1 MASKRDLTIKK
12 RRVTATEEPMPENTA
27 TEAKGRRPSRKK
39 RARRRGRSV
48 IWAVLFRLTL
58 VVAVV
63 LLGVLLWRNWDT
75 LAPAA
80 LTEWFDRTVTGGDG
94 GDGYPVDISGDG
106 VVSMQAFGNNA
117 ALLTDTSLLVYNSS
131 GAETVDRGHTFA
143 DPLLCTAGDYMLVAE
158 LGGNRYTLHN
168 KKEAVRDGAAIG
180 TVVSAAVSENGQV
193 ALATESS
200 QSYMS
205 EVLVFDRKGN
215 EAFHWYSADLMV
227 VDVAF
232 SPRQKEIAVL
242 GLSAVGGDMC
252 STLHV
257 FSLSGKEEGPTHTYR
272 ATGAMM
278 TALNYFDNGRV
289 AAVGDTAVWVYD
301 PDKNETAVTDFE
313 DAVLLGYAFSDEGVG
328 AVTRDYGES
337 RGGMLRVITTVGNPV
352 REITFAG
359 NYRHVTAADRGFYLL
374 TEDTLYQADGAGIAK
389 QTAVSADSLMTVE
402 MNGKPLVLHLSM
414 LTRCTWEE

>member
-232 SPRQKEIAVL
+232 
-242 GLSAVGGDMC
+242 
-252 STLHV
+252 HV
-257 FSLSGKEEGPTHTYR
+257 VSWHCQ
-272 ATGAMM
+272 A
-278 TALNYFDNGRV
+278 
-289 AAVGDTAVWVYD
+289 
-301 PDKNETAVTDFE
+301 DFE
-313 DAVLLGYAFSDEGVG
+313 DALREALACGHGYVIDCVLDIDEKVKPM
-328 AVTRDYGES
+328 VN
-337 RGGMLRVITTVGNPV
+337 GGDPITKFL
-352 REITFAG
+352 IL
-359 NYRHVTAADRGFYLL
+359 D
-374 TEDTLYQADGAGIAK
+374 
-389 QTAVSADSLMTVE
+389 
-402 MNGKPLVLHLSM
+402 
-414 LTRCTWEE
+414 